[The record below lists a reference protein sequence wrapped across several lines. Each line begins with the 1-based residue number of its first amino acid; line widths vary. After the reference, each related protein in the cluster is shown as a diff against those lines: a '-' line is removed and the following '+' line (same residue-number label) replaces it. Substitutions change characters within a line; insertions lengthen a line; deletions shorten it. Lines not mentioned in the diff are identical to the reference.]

1 MKEEQLLRSWSCW
14 EDIGKIGVL
23 WNMEL
28 LIVGYL
34 KKKKKERK
42 KILRNICSHGTNFFT
57 ENLYTNNVFTLSLK
71 FFCPNGW
78 CSRFVTWNTCNS
90 LQLFVKLT
98 YSLMEIH
105 NLVAN
110 FTFLV

>member
-42 KILRNICSHGTNFFT
+42 EK
-57 ENLYTNNVFTLSLK
+57 
-71 FFCPNGW
+71 
-78 CSRFVTWNTCNS
+78 RFWET
-90 LQLFVKLT
+90 FV
-98 YSLMEIH
+98 LMELIFLLKIYTQIMYLL
-105 NLVAN
+105 LV
-110 FTFLV
+110 

>member
-34 KKKKKERK
+34 KKKKKRK
-42 KILRNICSHGTNFFT
+42 EK
-57 ENLYTNNVFTLSLK
+57 
-71 FFCPNGW
+71 
-78 CSRFVTWNTCNS
+78 RFWET
-90 LQLFVKLT
+90 FV
-98 YSLMEIH
+98 LMELIFLLKIYTQIMYLL
-105 NLVAN
+105 LV
-110 FTFLV
+110 